1 MIETQEVAI
10 DGEKAIGLRVDLHG
24 APLLLLMAQKGY
36 IMCGYLNIDT
46 AEKLG
51 QAAAVVTGVKSFED
65 VLNAKV
71 VRLTTRAKQLG
82 VKEGMLGR
90 DALRRMF

>member
-1 MIETQEVAI
+1 LIETQEVAI
-10 DGEKAIGLRVDLHG
+10 DGKKTIGLKVDLQG
-24 APLLLLMAQKGY
+24 APLFLLVAQKGY
-36 IMCGYLNIDT
+36 VMCGYLNIDT
-46 AEKLG
+46 AERLG

-82 VKEGMLGR
+82 VREGMLGR

>member
-10 DGEKAIGLRVDLHG
+10 DGKKVFGLKVDLQG
-24 APLLLLMAQKGY
+24 APLLLLAAKKGY
-36 IMCGYLNIDT
+36 VMCGYLNIDT
-46 AEKLG
+46 AERLG

-82 VKEGMLGR
+82 VREGMLGR
-90 DALRRMF
+90 DALRRMC